1 MELYAT
7 PELNHVPVL
16 AYTNLIKASWILVDI
31 IACHPQRPFFD
42 SPTRYEVQLL
52 SAVSHSRKLL
62 TG

>member
-7 PELNHVPVL
+7 PEPNHVPVL

-52 SAVSHSRKLL
+52 SAVSHS
-62 TG
+62 